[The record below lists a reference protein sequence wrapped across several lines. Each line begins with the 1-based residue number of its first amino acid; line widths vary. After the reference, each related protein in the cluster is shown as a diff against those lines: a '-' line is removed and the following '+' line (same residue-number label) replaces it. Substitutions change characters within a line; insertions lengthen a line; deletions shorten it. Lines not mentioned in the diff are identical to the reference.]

1 MPIDWIG
8 GKEMGDIIYI
18 IVLFVLPIITFINL
32 YMALWFNKNKNLHK
46 KFILTNVAL
55 IIYLLGMLTPISLT
69 VCIVIVYLIFMF
81 IKVYKN

>member
-1 MPIDWIG
+1 
-8 GKEMGDIIYI
+8 MGDIIYI

-55 IIYLLGMLTPISLT
+55 IIYLLGMLTSISLT
-69 VCIVIVYLIFMF
+69 VSIIVVYLIFIF